1 MGSHDNQQGT
11 KASLLSPEPAEAP
24 DGTYDAITYYYR
36 EQLQRKYRSVV
47 LIKKMK
53 RNTQLNRSQS

>member
-11 KASLLSPEPAEAP
+11 KASLLSPEPTEAP

-36 EQLQRKYRSVV
+36 ELLQRK
-47 LIKKMK
+47 
-53 RNTQLNRSQS
+53 